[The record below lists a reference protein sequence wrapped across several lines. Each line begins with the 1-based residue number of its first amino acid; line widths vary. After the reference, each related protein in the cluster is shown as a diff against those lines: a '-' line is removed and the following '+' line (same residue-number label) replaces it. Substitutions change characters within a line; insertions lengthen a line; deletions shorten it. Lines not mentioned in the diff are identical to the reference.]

1 MGGGFLLA
9 ARREP
14 GKGFDVLQGLTTMTM
29 WKPILS
35 GQVSW
40 QAPRAGTTSLLLVAC
55 VWMILA
61 AGAGLA
67 ATQTRCDFCNQT
79 ITGAYVVYQFEG
91 KELTVCSRCDQT
103 APRCTLCKR
112 PVAKDGRQLGG
123 RFVCPDCA
131 PKAHVCG
138 ICNTLILGPYVV
150 FSVDR
155 GELAVCKNCEQT
167 SRRCASCDRP
177 LRPREAVASGARLL
191 CPSCHDQLPSCE
203 SCGESIIGTRYS
215 ISFRPGDFCEK
226 CWKDRPPCS
235 MCGAPTGKRR
245 VELSDG
251 RLLCLHCGQDAV
263 TDINKVAGILA
274 VVQPFLEKQFGSKLQ
289 TKVRLRLVGPE
300 EIDAHP
306 PDWNPAKTITS
317 PKPAESVSLTERI
330 NDLERR
336 EANEKEFYPPKST
349 PSTDGGKRPVSREEL
364 RGAGSRELGKFVR
377 RGKDFEIRILSGQP
391 EGWCWETVAHEFA
404 HAWQSEKNPDLTD
417 PVWIEGFA
425 QWAAELVLHW
435 RGETAVLERLRLRD
449 DFYGQAYRA
458 VSHVETMRG
467 KDAVL
472 RAVLTMKG
480 EE

>member
-1 MGGGFLLA
+1 M
-9 ARREP
+9 
-14 GKGFDVLQGLTTMTM
+14 KM
-29 WKPILS
+29 WKPRLIAKAIRVGKL
-35 GQVSW
+35 
-40 QAPRAGTTSLLLVAC
+40 PFLLVMLGCMA
-55 VWMILA
+55 LA
-61 AGAGLA
+61 AARAFPAGEK
-67 ATQTRCDFCNQT
+67 RCDFCNQP
-79 ITGAYVVYQFEG
+79 IAGRYVVYQHEG
-91 KELTVCSRCDQT
+91 KETTVCSRCEQT
-103 APRCTLCKR
+103 APHCTLCKR
-112 PVAKDGRQLGG
+112 PVARDGRQLGG

-131 PKAHVCG
+131 SKARVCG
-138 ICNTLILGPYVV
+138 ICDTLIQGPYVV
-150 FSVDR
+150 FTLDS
-155 GELAVCKNCEQT
+155 GELAVCKNCEQKA
-167 SRRCASCDRP
+167 RRCASCDRP
-177 LRPREAVASGARLL
+177 LRPGEAVASGARLL
-191 CPSCHDQLPSCE
+191 CPSCHDQLPACE

-215 ISFRPGDFCEK
+215 ISFRTGEFCEK
-226 CWKDRPPCS
+226 CWKERPPCS

-251 RLLCLHCGQDAV
+251 RILCVHCGQDAV
-263 TDINKVAGILA
+263 TDIKKVAGMLA
-274 VVQPFLEKQFGSKLQ
+274 VIQPFLEKQFGSKLQ

-300 EIDAHP
+300 EIDAQP

-317 PKPAESVSLTERI
+317 PQPAESVSLTERI

-349 PSTDGGKRPVSREEL
+349 PTTDQGKRPVSREEL
-364 RGAGSRELGKFVR
+364 RGAGIRELGKFVR

-435 RGETAVLERLRLRD
+435 RGETQVLERLRLRN